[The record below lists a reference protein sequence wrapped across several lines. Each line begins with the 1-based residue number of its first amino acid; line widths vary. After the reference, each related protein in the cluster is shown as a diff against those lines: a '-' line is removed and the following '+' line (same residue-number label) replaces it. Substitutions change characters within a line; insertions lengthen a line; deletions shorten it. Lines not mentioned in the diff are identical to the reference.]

1 MLTSSS
7 ACSLG
12 PVLVDVAGL
21 RLTDAERQRLCHPL
35 VGGVILF
42 ARNFANPD
50 QLRTLCAEISSLRE
64 PRLLI
69 AVDHEGGRVQRFR
82 EGFTS
87 IAPMRSLGTLWDQ
100 DREQACAQAFTVG
113 QTIGRELSAVGIDL
127 SFTPVLDLD
136 HGRSSVIGHRAF
148 HRDSRAVAHLAR
160 SLCHGL
166 LDAGMAHCAKHFPG
180 HGYAEADSHLA
191 AAVDDRSL
199 QDILS
204 DDAAPYAWLA
214 PGLRAVM
221 PAHVIYPQVDS
232 RPAGFSSRWLQ
243 DILRGQLGFQGLI
256 FSDDLSMAAAEAGGD
271 VVGRAQAAIAAG
283 CDMVL
288 VCNRPDEAEHLLA
301 RLQWSRPEGFDKRL
315 NALFRR

>member
-1 MLTSSS
+1 MLTSAST
-7 ACSLG
+7 CSLG

-21 RLTDAERQRLCHPL
+21 QLTDTERHRLCHPL

-42 ARNFANPD
+42 ARNFAHPD
-50 QLRTLCAEISSLRE
+50 QLRMLCAEISALRE

-82 EGFTS
+82 DGFTA
-87 IAPMRSLGTLWDQ
+87 IAPMRALGTLWDQ
-100 DREQACAQAFTVG
+100 DHEQACAQAFTVG

-136 HGRSSVIGHRAF
+136 HGRSAVIGHRAF
-148 HRDSRAVAHLAR
+148 HRDVRAVVQLAR

-166 LDAGMAHCAKHFPG
+166 LDAGMANCAKHFPG

-256 FSDDLSMAAAEAGGD
+256 FSDDLSMAAAQAGGD
-271 VVGRAQAAIAAG
+271 VVGRAHAALAAG

-288 VCNRPDEAEHLLA
+288 ICNRPDEAEYLLE
-301 RLQWSRPEGFDKRL
+301 RLQWSRPEGFDRRL